1 MKFKDNLIH
10 TVHITVDTLV
20 NHESK
25 FKIIFFNNI
34 TDYQTTKFKL
44 EKITKLYKA
53 ISHINQAIVKVE
65 SEETLFPLVCEM
77 AVDYGGMALAT
88 VRKLNPTNN
97 RLETFTNYGQGSDF
111 FQHVIMSINENIPE
125 GRGPAGIAWRENKMV
140 IVKDYQHS
148 ELTKP
153 WHKQAKIYG
162 WGCSGTFP
170 IQKSGKPYAII
181 AVYHKDK
188 DAFDSEIVE
197 LLNEMTRDISFALD
211 SYDRER
217 EKEKIRDELLASEL
231 HFKAYFD
238 RAMVGMAAMSAVNG
252 KLIEVNDAL
261 CNMLGYSAEELTKMS
276 WAEITH
282 PDDIEV
288 SISPLNQV
296 IRGEITEFELNK
308 RYIKKD
314 GEIIYAHIASRGVY
328 DLKGKIDYL
337 VTIISDITEIRNN
350 KSQIEHLIN
359 HDPLTGLANRSSLN
373 DYIEASVIR
382 SKKYGQNIAICF
394 IDIDKFKHITDI
406 FGRVIGDLLLVEF
419 AKRIKNATRSID
431 TLARL
436 GGDEFILLLNVIS
449 GRDQCTKILEKIR
462 ELIKLP
468 FHIEGNEIRITVSI
482 GVAIYPDNVTNGLGL
497 LRRADQAMYTAK
509 QQGRNR
515 IHFYD
520 AKNDYAVEARSELLS
535 KIEVALINN
544 ELELYYQPVVNMT
557 TGELF
562 GIEAL
567 IRWNDPQRGLLLPNE
582 FIPFIEN
589 TDFEF
594 TLTQWVVNQ
603 VSRQI
608 DQWHKIGLNL
618 SVSIN
623 LPARCHHSE
632 ELVKTIKQLLY
643 KQKKHHLK
651 PIRLEILETATLG
664 DLPSAIQ
671 RMNQCVDEGVKFS
684 IDDFGTGYSSLS
696 YLRQLP
702 ADVIKIDR
710 SFVSDMLSNDSDYS
724 LVKGIVNLAEA
735 FNKQVVAEGV
745 ESIEHGQQLIEM
757 GCHYGQGYAIA
768 KPMKSN
774 QVETW
779 IKEYELPQKWKI
791 H

>member
-1 MKFKDNLIH
+1 MKEACINHDTLLNAFPVAAILCDEHGKIIHINKAFIVLFDIDKSAFNHINQLSQALFPESTPHKTQQAAVLHQHLTLSDNQPASLNVEMKFKDNLIH

-296 IRGEITEFELNK
+296 IRGLNSNTK
-308 RYIKKD
+308 C
-314 GEIIYAHIASRGVY
+314 
-328 DLKGKIDYL
+328 
-337 VTIISDITEIRNN
+337 N
-350 KSQIEHLIN
+350 LI
-359 HDPLTGLANRSSLN
+359 
-373 DYIEASVIR
+373 
-382 SKKYGQNIAICF
+382 
-394 IDIDKFKHITDI
+394 
-406 FGRVIGDLLLVEF
+406 
-419 AKRIKNATRSID
+419 
-431 TLARL
+431 
-436 GGDEFILLLNVIS
+436 
-449 GRDQCTKILEKIR
+449 
-462 ELIKLP
+462 
-468 FHIEGNEIRITVSI
+468 
-482 GVAIYPDNVTNGLGL
+482 
-497 LRRADQAMYTAK
+497 
-509 QQGRNR
+509 
-515 IHFYD
+515 
-520 AKNDYAVEARSELLS
+520 
-535 KIEVALINN
+535 
-544 ELELYYQPVVNMT
+544 
-557 TGELF
+557 
-562 GIEAL
+562 
-567 IRWNDPQRGLLLPNE
+567 
-582 FIPFIEN
+582 
-589 TDFEF
+589 
-594 TLTQWVVNQ
+594 
-603 VSRQI
+603 
-608 DQWHKIGLNL
+608 
-618 SVSIN
+618 
-623 LPARCHHSE
+623 
-632 ELVKTIKQLLY
+632 
-643 KQKKHHLK
+643 
-651 PIRLEILETATLG
+651 
-664 DLPSAIQ
+664 
-671 RMNQCVDEGVKFS
+671 
-684 IDDFGTGYSSLS
+684 
-696 YLRQLP
+696 
-702 ADVIKIDR
+702 
-710 SFVSDMLSNDSDYS
+710 
-724 LVKGIVNLAEA
+724 
-735 FNKQVVAEGV
+735 
-745 ESIEHGQQLIEM
+745 
-757 GCHYGQGYAIA
+757 
-768 KPMKSN
+768 
-774 QVETW
+774 
-779 IKEYELPQKWKI
+779 
-791 H
+791 